1 MNSKLFWLITA
12 ILLISIHRAEAQ
24 QPSEGKP
31 ARIGF
36 LSAQTTAVEA
46 SALEALRQGLR
57 DLGYAEGKNLLI
69 ESRYAEGK
77 IERLTELAKDLVR
90 HDLDVLVAAS
100 GTVASAAK
108 TASTTIPIIVVNAGD
123 PLGRGLIKSLARPG
137 GNITGLYMYSPELI
151 GKRLEILKE
160 TVPKSSRFAFLDDP
174 KTPGNQRGFREAQ
187 KAASSSA
194 INLERIE
201 IKDPEHDV
209 EGAFRLMVKDRIG
222 GLITEATPV
231 LNLHRQEILTRI
243 ESNQIPAIHSEQRWA
258 DAGGLMSYGAN
269 RVEPYRRAAY
279 YVDKI
284 LKGANPGDLPVEQP
298 TKFELVINLKTANQ
312 IGLTVRPNLLARADR
327 VIR

>member
-1 MNSKLFWLITA
+1 MNPKLFWLITA

-24 QPSEGKP
+24 QPSGGKS

-90 HDLDVLVAAS
+90 HV
-100 GTVASAAK
+100 
-108 TASTTIPIIVVNAGD
+108 VVNAGD

-174 KTPGNQRGFREAQ
+174 KTPGNQGGFREAQ

-298 TKFELVINLKTANQ
+298 TKFELVVNLKAAKQ
-312 IGLTVRPNLLARADR
+312 IGFVIPPNVLARADR
-327 VIR
+327 VIK

>member
-1 MNSKLFWLITA
+1 MNPKLFWLITA

-24 QPSEGKP
+24 QPSGGKS

-174 KTPGNQRGFREAQ
+174 KTPGNQGGFREAQ

-284 LKGANPGDLPVEQP
+284 LKGANPGELPIEQP
-298 TKFELVINLKTANQ
+298 TKFDLVINLKTAKQ
-312 IGLTVRPNLLARADR
+312 IGLTIPPNVLARADR